1 MAKLDNILETLF
13 IRVSGNLAYPFGGGE
28 VYGSELPKYDPSD
41 EYGKMRL
48 DCAMEI
54 ATALRSEIKEIG
66 SGQCC

>member
-1 MAKLDNILETLF
+1 MSGDIL
-13 IRVSGNLAYPFGGGE
+13 FGGGE
-28 VYGSELPKYDPSD
+28 VYESELPKYDPSD